1 VTGRARAGRILA
13 GVLVGGLAL
22 LIAGCQTKPAP
33 PSQSSQQQAER
44 TVWRIAERP
53 INDLN
58 FMESCW
64 GRNCLF
70 RASGVWKPS
79 TGKPGS
85 EISEP
90 VSVDISCDKVARQCM
105 EIDASVN
112 PIGFLDSTEMEFHV
126 SSWSEDQIVATTVAG
141 LCEVGRQ
148 LVIDLPRKTT
158 ILRIYPTKEPSSK
171 PNDPCAI
178 FSDRNSYVLHGGH
191 WQLQPMA
198 PRVIE

>member
-1 VTGRARAGRILA
+1 LRNNIAVTAIITTI
-13 GVLVGGLAL
+13 VFIIGG
-22 LIAGCQTKPAP
+22 CKPAP
-33 PSQSSQQQAER
+33 QSQSSQSSQQQAER

-58 FMESCW
+58 FMASCW

-70 RASGVWKPS
+70 RASGVWKSS

-85 EISEP
+85 EVSDP
-90 VSVDISCDKVARQCM
+90 VSVNISCDKAARQCM

-141 LCEVGRQ
+141 LCQVGRQ
-148 LVIDLPRKTT
+148 LVIDLPGKTT
-158 ILRIYPTKEPSSK
+158 ILREYPTKQTSAE
-171 PNDPCAI
+171 NDPCGI
-178 FSDRNSYVLHGGH
+178 FSERNSYVLHGGH
-191 WQLQPMA
+191 WQLQPPA
-198 PRVIE
+198 PKILE